1 MWDSLYRWSQRR
13 DSWGRKAVEFGI
25 KLEHI
30 VYSII
35 VVDFVYIYVDSV
47 AFPSSKKFDV
57 IVGNTICRSGDC
69 SAFSEGITGE
79 ADGRDCC
86 SEEHFLD
93 LVDEILS
100 VE

>member
-1 MWDSLYRWSQRR
+1 M
-13 DSWGRKAVEFGI
+13 EFGI
-25 KLEHI
+25 KLERF

-35 VVDFVYIYVDSV
+35 MVDLIYIYVDSV

-57 IVGNTICRSGDC
+57 IVGNTICCGGDC
-69 SAFSEGITGE
+69 SAFSEGMTGE
-79 ADGRDCC
+79 ADGRDSC

-100 VE
+100 VEGPNVRENRG